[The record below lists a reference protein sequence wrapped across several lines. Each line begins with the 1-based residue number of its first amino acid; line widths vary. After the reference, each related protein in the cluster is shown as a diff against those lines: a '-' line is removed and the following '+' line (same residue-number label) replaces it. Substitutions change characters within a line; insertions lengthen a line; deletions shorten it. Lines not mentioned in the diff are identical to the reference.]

1 VGWKLEKERHSPCP
15 INKMKTIKSLL
26 SSAKGS
32 QSIMRFAFMNIIIM
46 DYIILLTWI
55 AFCIKAGKIVDIGER
70 IADFAGFINAAGFLG
85 KAGQSYV
92 ERRYD
97 PADDALRNREV
108 D

>member
-1 VGWKLEKERHSPCP
+1 
-15 INKMKTIKSLL
+15 MKYVNSLM
-26 SSAKGS
+26 SSVKGS
-32 QSIMRFAFMNIIIM
+32 ASIMRFAFLNIIAM
-46 DYIILLTWI
+46 DYIILLVWI
-55 AFCIKAGKIVDIGER
+55 VFCIKAGKMVDIGER

-92 ERRYD
+92 ERNT